1 VEQLLLGSRAGA
13 GQLQV
18 TNGPFD
24 VAGLLRGAAV
34 AFRPMS
40 ELHTLVLDM
49 PDDLPQAYGDSIAT
63 DIIVGQLLENAYK
76 YSPEGGPVTI
86 RARSTDDE
94 VEVTVEDEGI
104 GIRPQD
110 RDRVFDR
117 FVQAEAGDR
126 RPFGGIGL
134 GLYIVRQLAR
144 AQEGAVEVGD
154 GPNGGTTM
162 RLTLRRAAVPPLRPI
177 PPLPKPRPAS
187 EPTSS

>member
-1 VEQLLLGSRAGA
+1 
-13 GQLQV
+13 
-18 TNGPFD
+18 
-24 VAGLLRGAAV
+24 
-34 AFRPMS
+34 
-40 ELHTLVLDM
+40 
-49 PDDLPQAYGDSIAT
+49 
-63 DIIVGQLLENAYK
+63 
-76 YSPEGGPVTI
+76 
-86 RARSTDDE
+86 
-94 VEVTVEDEGI
+94 
-104 GIRPQD
+104 
-110 RDRVFDR
+110 VFDR